1 MSTTYTGNYE
11 PSGFAIAARCGG
23 FDSEGGQEILIED
36 GGYAPKVGC
45 VAWLY
50 DWPGHPSPK
59 RGAVTAVETH
69 CNGRVTV
76 AVAF

>member
-1 MSTTYTGNYE
+1 MSTTYTGNYK
-11 PSGFAIAARCGG
+11 PSGFAIEARCGG
-23 FDSEGGQEILIED
+23 FDLPDGSEVLIDD
-36 GGYAPKVGC
+36 GGCAPKVGC
-45 VAWLY
+45 VAWLKS
-50 DWPGHPSPK
+50 WPGDPAPK